1 MPKLR
6 IISAVVIASLVLA
19 VGVAMA
25 ANNQTITQA
34 SGTPLGNGSPAQP
47 LGKTLKMTFEI
58 ENADDPTQR
67 PVQTEVFSLA
77 AEGVVD
83 FGKQFPKCKFSQAL
97 QQSLS
102 AVKRACGKARV
113 GGGIA
118 RNLAGAADNTSI
130 ADSLR
135 CNLGMNF
142 YNLGDGAA
150 LRLDGDPPA
159 PPAGSDAPQCAISI
173 HTSIRVRYVPIKI
186 DGVRSTSL
194 RFTVPDTLLEPVT
207 GVLNSVVGATFTITS
222 KTRTVKV
229 RGKSRK
235 LKIGSAI
242 GCSGRTRT
250 AIVDFTDVTGHKQR
264 AEKEVPC

>member
-1 MPKLR
+1 
-6 IISAVVIASLVLA
+6 
-19 VGVAMA
+19 
-25 ANNQTITQA
+25 
-34 SGTPLGNGSPAQP
+34 
-47 LGKTLKMTFEI
+47 
-58 ENADDPTQR
+58 
-67 PVQTEVFSLA
+67 
-77 AEGVVD
+77 
-83 FGKQFPKCKFSQAL
+83 
-97 QQSLS
+97 
-102 AVKRACGKARV
+102 
-113 GGGIA
+113 
-118 RNLAGAADNTSI
+118 
-130 ADSLR
+130 
-135 CNLGMNF
+135 MNF

-186 DGVRSTSL
+186 DGVRSTAL

-229 RGKSRK
+229 RGKSRP

-242 GCSGRTRT
+242 GCNGRTRT
-250 AIVDFTDVTGHKQR
+250 AIVDFTDVTGDTQR

>member
-6 IISAVVIASLVLA
+6 IISVVVIASLALA
-19 VGVAMA
+19 AGVAMA
-25 ANNQTITQA
+25 ANTQTITQA
-34 SGTPLGNGSPAQP
+34 SGTPLGKGTAAKPVP
-47 LGKTLKMTFEI
+47 KTLKMTFEI
-58 ENADDPTQR
+58 KNADDPTQR
-67 PVQTEVFSLA
+67 PVQTQRFSLA

-83 FGKQFPKCKFSQAL
+83 FAKGFPKCKFSQAL
-97 QQSLS
+97 LQSLA

-113 GGGIA
+113 GGGLA

-173 HTSIRVRYVPIKI
+173 HTSIRVRYVPIKV
-186 DGVRSTSL
+186 DGVSSTAL
-194 RFTVPDTLLEPVT
+194 RFTVPDNLLEPVS

-222 KTRTVKV
+222 KTRSVKI
-229 RGKSRK
+229 RGKSQK
-235 LKIGSAI
+235 VKIGSAI
-242 GCSGRTRT
+242 GCKGRTRT
-250 AIVDFTDVTGHKQR
+250 AIVDFTDVTGNTQR

>member
-1 MPKLR
+1 
-6 IISAVVIASLVLA
+6 
-19 VGVAMA
+19 
-25 ANNQTITQA
+25 
-34 SGTPLGNGSPAQP
+34 
-47 LGKTLKMTFEI
+47 MTFEI
-58 ENADDPTQR
+58 ENSDDPTQR
-67 PVQTEVFSLA
+67 PVQTERFSLA

-83 FGKQFPKCKFSQAL
+83 FGKQFPKCSFSKAL
-97 QQSLS
+97 QQSLA

-113 GGGIA
+113 GGGLA

-150 LRLDGDPPA
+150 LRLDGDPA
-159 PPAGSDAPQCAISI
+159 A
-173 HTSIRVRYVPIKI
+173 
-186 DGVRSTSL
+186 L
-194 RFTVPDTLLEPVT
+194 RFTVPDNLLEPVS

-222 KTRTVKV
+222 KSRTVKV

-242 GCSGRTRT
+242 GCNGRTRT
-250 AIVDFTDVTGHKQR
+250 AIVDFTDVTGDTQR